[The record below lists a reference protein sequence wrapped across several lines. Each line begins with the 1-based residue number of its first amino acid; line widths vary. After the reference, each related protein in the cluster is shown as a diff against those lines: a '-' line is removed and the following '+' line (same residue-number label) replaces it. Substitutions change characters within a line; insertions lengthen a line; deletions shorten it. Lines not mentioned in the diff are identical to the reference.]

1 MRNESLALF
10 SSVVKK
16 ITFNILNLKLFLIFF
31 TRFVI
36 YLFKCRPLAVT
47 LCIILHSKYVYTGLL
62 WSAVFRVSLQCH
74 PCRISIL
81 TRLKHRLNHNK
92 VESHGQFKLQDK
104 PPTEITQ
111 QNKNSLGEHVSITLL
126 DSIYQLGLSSVDQS
140 IGFICYTWSVL
151 TWMNFLP
158 LTLLSGF
165 RFKRFRSF
173 CSDKINV
180 FVTSLSPSIHAL
192 KNVHDIAKVI
202 VNVFTWSF
210 TVKYVACIKKLF

>member
-47 LCIILHSKYVYTGLL
+47 LCIILHSKYRPFMISCLPPV
-62 WSAVFRVSLQCH
+62 VSLQCH

-158 LTLLSGF
+158 LRLLSGF